1 MMRWMAWNPGK
12 RTWGFVK
19 TWGEQGGFWE
29 LELESRGG
37 RSRVRVDESQ
47 SRVNDW
53 LPRCWC

>member
-1 MMRWMAWNPGK
+1 
-12 RTWGFVK
+12 VK